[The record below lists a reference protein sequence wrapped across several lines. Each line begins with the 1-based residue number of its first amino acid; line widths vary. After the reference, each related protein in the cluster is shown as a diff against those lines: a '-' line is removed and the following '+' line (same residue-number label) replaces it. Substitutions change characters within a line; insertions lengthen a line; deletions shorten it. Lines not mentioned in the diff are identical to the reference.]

1 MMKGSLSPAQM
12 QSCLHTL
19 RQVFTEVT
27 EQGAQGHFPIHY
39 STTFLFG
46 TKTAAPCWAGGR
58 MQVVEPSS
66 LQLD

>member
-27 EQGAQGHFPIHY
+27 EQGAEGHFPIHY
-39 STTFLFG
+39 ATTFLFG
-46 TKTAAPCWAGGR
+46 TKTAGPAALLLHIYSWIIF
-58 MQVVEPSS
+58 
-66 LQLD
+66 